1 MVMIVMLFGTDIR
14 SDWSFNEH
22 GDLTLVGNKD
32 NVGQAI
38 SNRLQTQLNELDLFY
53 AGYGSFLTQFLGW
66 KRNNSTLEFM
76 RLEIETRLAGD
87 PRLTSYTVNLEYG
100 EETNTVE
107 IHISLTL
114 DDGEEYTGNFVL
126 NNDGVVVGE

>member
-1 MVMIVMLFGTDIR
+1 MLFGTDI
-14 SDWSFNEH
+14 SNSWEFNEH
-22 GDLTLVGNKD
+22 GDLSLVSNKD

-66 KRNNSTLEFM
+66 KKNDSTLEFM

-87 PRLTSYTVNLEYG
+87 PRLSGYSVSLEYTDNG
-100 EETNTVE
+100 VE
-107 IHISLTL
+107 INISLVL

-126 NNDGVVVGE
+126 NSDGVVGE

>member
-1 MVMIVMLFGTDIR
+1 MLFGTDINN
-14 SDWSFNEH
+14 SWEFNEH
-22 GDLTLVGNKD
+22 GDLVLVGNKD

-38 SNRLQTQLNELDLFY
+38 SNRLRTQLNELDLFY

-66 KRNNSTLEFM
+66 KKNDSTLEFM

-87 PRLTSYTVNLEYG
+87 PRLSGYSVSLEYVDTG
-100 EETNTVE
+100 VE
-107 IHISLTL
+107 ININLVL

-126 NNDGVVVGE
+126 NSDGVEVGE

>member
-1 MVMIVMLFGTDIR
+1 MLFGTDINN
-14 SDWSFNEH
+14 SWEFNEH
-22 GDLTLVGNKD
+22 GDLSLVSNKD

-66 KRNNSTLEFM
+66 KKNDSTLEFM

-87 PRLTSYTVNLEYG
+87 PRLSGYSVSLEYTDNG
-100 EETNTVE
+100 VE
-107 IHISLTL
+107 ININLVL

>member
-1 MVMIVMLFGTDIR
+1 MLFGTDI
-14 SDWSFNEH
+14 SNSWEFNEH
-22 GDLTLVGNKD
+22 GDLTLVDNKD

-66 KRNNSTLEFM
+66 KKNDSTLEFM

-87 PRLTSYTVNLEYG
+87 PRLSGYSVSLEYTDNG
-100 EETNTVE
+100 VE
-107 IHISLTL
+107 ITINLVL

-126 NNDGVVVGE
+126 NSDGVEVGE